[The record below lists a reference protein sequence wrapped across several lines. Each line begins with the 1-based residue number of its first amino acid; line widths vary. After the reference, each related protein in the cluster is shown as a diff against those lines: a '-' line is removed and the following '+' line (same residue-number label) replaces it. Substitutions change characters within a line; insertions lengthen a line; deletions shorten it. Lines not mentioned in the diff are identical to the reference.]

1 MKPMSVGV
9 RDAKVQLSRLLKL
22 VQKGREVILTD
33 RGRPVGRLTPIDS
46 QTLPLAERLR
56 RLEEE
61 GVVERVPRGVVK
73 KMPSP
78 VSIPE
83 GVAQSYLQED
93 RDLA

>member
-1 MKPMSVGV
+1 MKPVSVGV
-9 RDAKVQLSRLLKL
+9 RDAKVQLSSLLKL

-33 RGRPVGRLTPIDS
+33 RGRPVGRLIPVER

-61 GVVERVPRGVVK
+61 GVIERRAHAG
-73 KMPSP
+73 MRRIPSP
-78 VSIPE
+78 TPIRE
-83 GVAQSYLQED
+83 GVAQRFLQED

>member
-33 RGRPVGRLTPIDS
+33 RGRPVGRLIPFDS

-61 GVVERVPRGVVK
+61 GTIERVSRGVVK

-83 GVAQSYLQED
+83 GVAQRYLQED

>member
-33 RGRPVGRLTPIDS
+33 RGRPVGKIIPVDT

-61 GVVERVPRGVVK
+61 GVIEPRSHSGVRK
-73 KMPSP
+73 IPSP
-78 VSIPE
+78 IAIPE
-83 GVAQSYLQED
+83 GVAQRFLRED
-93 RDLA
+93 RELA